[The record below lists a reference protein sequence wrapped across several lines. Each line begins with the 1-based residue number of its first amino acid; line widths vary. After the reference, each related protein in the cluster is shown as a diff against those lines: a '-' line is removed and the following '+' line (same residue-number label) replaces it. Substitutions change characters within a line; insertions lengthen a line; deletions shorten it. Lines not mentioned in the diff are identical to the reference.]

1 MSRAKCA
8 FLLMIIPA
16 MVAVTSPV
24 QAQRV
29 IPGRF
34 SAGVF
39 GGFSKPTGDFKV
51 LAGSG
56 WHGGGLLKAD
66 IIGSFDVRLDGTISR
81 FGKKEIE
88 LTDPAATITTN
99 TRVTFGTLSG
109 VLNLGADSAAY
120 PGDNSVSPYLLLGAG
135 YYRYSYDDTCVR
147 DCTNLSLITGLRKRW
162 GIAGGG
168 GASVPV
174 LGFRTFIEARYHVV
188 RVDGIEPP
196 SSMLLV
202 SAGIKTK

>member
-16 MVAVTSPV
+16 MAGVTPSA

-39 GGFSKPTGDFKV
+39 GGFSKPTGGFKV

-56 WHGGGLLKAD
+56 WHGGGFLKAD
-66 IIGSFDVRLDGTISR
+66 ISGSFDMRLDGTISR

-88 LTDPAATITTN
+88 LTEPDATVTSN
-99 TRVTFGTLSG
+99 TRVAFGTLSG
-109 VLNLGADSAAY
+109 VLNLGSDSAAY
-120 PGDNSVSPYLLLGAG
+120 PGDNSVSPYLLIGAG
-135 YYRYSYDDTCVR
+135 HYRYNYDDTCVG
-147 DCTNLSLITGLRKRW
+147 DCTNLNLLTGLRKRW

-168 GASVPV
+168 GASVPI

-188 RVDGIEPP
+188 RVDAIEPP
-196 SSMLLV
+196 ASMLLV